1 LWRVASRFVWNLK
14 WPQLPADFDPAEGHN
29 DQIARQDDDDREDSE
44 RAEPAQGHGDA
55 IVHRRNA

>member
-1 LWRVASRFVWNLK
+1 LVCCLGLGS
-14 WPQLPADFDPAEGHN
+14 HIH
-29 DQIARQDDDDREDSE
+29 DQITRQDDDDREDSE